1 MNNLNAVGNVGNDA
15 EVRFTKEGTAIASFS
30 FALSSGYGDKKKTTW
45 LRCSIIGKRGETL
58 APMLTKGTQVAI
70 TGEISLNEYVAK
82 DGSNKSSVEC
92 LVNNVTLLGK
102 KDAAPKEASKANG
115 YQNQPLDEMDSDIPF
130 NKVMR

>member
-1 MNNLNAVGNVGNDA
+1 MNNLNAVGNIGSDA

-58 APMLTKGTQVAI
+58 APMLTKGTQVALS
-70 TGEISLNEYVAK
+70 GEISLNEYVAK

-102 KDAAPKEASKANG
+102 KDSAPKEAAKANG

-130 NKVMR
+130 

>member
-1 MNNLNAVGNVGNDA
+1 MNNLNAVGNIGGKDC
-15 EVRFTKEGTAIASFS
+15 EVRFTKDGTAIANFS

-45 LRCSIIGKRGETL
+45 LNCSIIGKRGETL
-58 APMLTKGTQVAI
+58 APMLTKGTQVAL

-102 KDAAPKEASKANG
+102 KDASAPKEASKANG
-115 YQNQPLDEMDSDIPF
+115 YQNQPLDEMDSDVPF
-130 NKVMR
+130 

>member
-1 MNNLNAVGNVGNDA
+1 MNNLNAVGNIGSDA

-58 APMLTKGTQVAI
+58 APMITKGTQVAI

-102 KDAAPKEASKANG
+102 KDAATPREASKSNG
-115 YQNQPLDEMDSDIPF
+115 YQNQPLDELESDIPF
-130 NKVMR
+130 

>member
-1 MNNLNAVGNVGNDA
+1 MNNLNAVGNIGSDA

-58 APMLTKGTQVAI
+58 APMLTKGSQVAI

-82 DGSNKSSVEC
+82 DGSNKSSLEC

-102 KDAAPKEASKANG
+102 KDTAPKEASKANA

-130 NKVMR
+130 

>member
-1 MNNLNAVGNVGNDA
+1 MNNLNAVGNIGSDA

-58 APMLTKGTQVAI
+58 APMLNKGSQVAI

-82 DGSNKSSVEC
+82 DGTNKSSLEC
-92 LVNNVTLLGK
+92 LVSNVTLLSK
-102 KDAAPKEASKANG
+102 KDAAPREAAKANA
-115 YQNQPLDEMDSDIPF
+115 YQNQPLDEMDSDLIPF
-130 NKVMR
+130 

>member
-1 MNNLNAVGNVGNDA
+1 MNNLNAVGNIGSDA

-58 APMLTKGTQVAI
+58 APMLNKGSQVAI

-82 DGSNKSSVEC
+82 DGSNKSSLEC

-102 KDAAPKEASKANG
+102 KDAAAPKEAAKANG
-115 YQNQPLDEMDSDIPF
+115 YQNQPLDEMDSDLIPF
-130 NKVMR
+130 

>member
-1 MNNLNAVGNVGNDA
+1 MNNLNAVGNIGSDA
-15 EVRFTKEGTAIASFS
+15 EVRFVKEGTAIASFS

-82 DGSNKSSVEC
+82 DGTNKSSLEC

-102 KDAAPKEASKANG
+102 KDAAPKEANKANG
-115 YQNQPLDEMDSDIPF
+115 YQNQPLDEMDSDVPF
-130 NKVMR
+130 